1 MSDTT
6 NGSAGNG
13 RQVLLFVRRMVETN
27 RAELNRADVKASQGL
42 GAAGVVG
49 ITMFTAIASH
59 AWSPESSGRAVW
71 MWWSGW
77 TLWTVAISTL
87 ILALMPRLGTRVLP
101 GQAPLV
107 TYFGDVHR
115 LSRTAD
121 LGRALALAARQPLP
135 AALHELAW
143 TSSAVIRKYRLI
155 RVGLGALAGSAA
167 LLMAS
172 VL

>member
-1 MSDTT
+1 MSD
-6 NGSAGNG
+6 
-13 RQVLLFVRRMVETN
+13 RQVLMYVRRMVETN

-59 AWSPESSGRAVW
+59 AWSPEPSGRAVW
-71 MWWSGW
+71 AWWGGW
-77 TLWTVAISTL
+77 ALWTVAVAAL
-87 ILALMPRLGTRVLP
+87 ILALMPRLGSSVLP
-101 GQAPLV
+101 GQAALV

-115 LSRTAD
+115 LAGTGD
-121 LGRALALAARQPLP
+121 LAQALAYAAGQPLS

-143 TSSAVIRKYRLI
+143 TSGAVIRKYRLI
-155 RVGLGALAGSAA
+155 RVGLGALAASTA